1 MRGCWY
7 PLTIKS
13 LIKTSCYLTESR
25 GEWRKQ
31 KSRNALNLLGFNAS
45 TVNDGL
51 NFYRLRFRQNRVF
64 CSPTKPTESPA
75 NLVFTGLFCF
85 LPSKGR
91 YCQLAPAGGIFGGM
105 GVFEW
110 GYRQKNNPWSALCR

>member
-51 NFYRLRFRQNRVF
+51 NFYRLRFRQ
-64 CSPTKPTESPA
+64 
-75 NLVFTGLFCF
+75 
-85 LPSKGR
+85 
-91 YCQLAPAGGIFGGM
+91 QIF
-105 GVFEW
+105 V
-110 GYRQKNNPWSALCR
+110 SL